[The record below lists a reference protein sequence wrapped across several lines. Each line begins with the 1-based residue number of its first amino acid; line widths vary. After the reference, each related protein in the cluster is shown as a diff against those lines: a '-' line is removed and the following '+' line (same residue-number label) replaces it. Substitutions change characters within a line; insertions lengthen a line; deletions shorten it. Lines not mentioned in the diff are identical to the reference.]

1 MLTPCVLKPCPF
13 CLGQRSTGPT
23 SHSCPCFLGG
33 LPIVLCCKLSTWV
46 MGHSRPTWVARAVFI
61 PLWVKPRQHRKVQ
74 VLLEA
79 QSSSPKPLSTLLLL
93 SAYSA
98 WDLGRLAVIQMRHHF
113 NTDASW
119 LILARVPQGRVEMF
133 AFEICREYLLM
144 HFNKESSAQLG
155 AVIGQP
161 CLLQINKTGGYFCH
175 SYQSGCC

>member
-1 MLTPCVLKPCPF
+1 
-13 CLGQRSTGPT
+13 
-23 SHSCPCFLGG
+23 
-33 LPIVLCCKLSTWV
+33 
-46 MGHSRPTWVARAVFI
+46 MGHPGPHGWPELFSFLSGANPGNAEKRRCFGSPKT
-61 PLWVKPRQHRKVQ
+61 LG
-74 VLLEA
+74 
-79 QSSSPKPLSTLLLL
+79 SSPKPLSTPLLL

-98 WDLGRLAVIQMRHHF
+98 WDLGRLAVSQMRHHF

-119 LILARVPQGRVEMF
+119 LILAPVPQGRVEMF

-175 SYQSGCC
+175 LCQSGCC

>member
-1 MLTPCVLKPCPF
+1 MGGQSCFHFSVEQTQAMQKSAGASGSPKT
-13 CLGQRSTGPT
+13 LG
-23 SHSCPCFLGG
+23 
-33 LPIVLCCKLSTWV
+33 
-46 MGHSRPTWVARAVFI
+46 
-61 PLWVKPRQHRKVQ
+61 
-74 VLLEA
+74 
-79 QSSSPKPLSTLLLL
+79 SSPKPLSTLLLL

-175 SYQSGCC
+175 LCQSGCC